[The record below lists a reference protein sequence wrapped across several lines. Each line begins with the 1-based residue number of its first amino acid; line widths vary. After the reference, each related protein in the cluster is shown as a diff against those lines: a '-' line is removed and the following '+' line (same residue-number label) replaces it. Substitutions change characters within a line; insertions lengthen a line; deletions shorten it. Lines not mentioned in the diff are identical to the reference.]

1 MQLKI
6 LSVLSLSVAAMPMAL
21 AASPQTAEGSV
32 VEYIGVPGELIV
44 SRDSIIYYL
53 STGDELFSGDVLR
66 SRQAEAATIIFRG
79 CEFELPASED
89 VALDDEFCAVAAI
102 DEPTM
107 AAIAGAGAG
116 TGASVGVGSGLVA
129 AMNSA
134 NAPLVVG
141 GAVLSAGGI
150 AATTG
155 GDGGGAGSPTSA
167 AAGNPTSNAN
177 SP

>member
-6 LSVLSLSVAAMPMAL
+6 LSVLSLSIAAMPMAL

-32 VEYIGVPGELIV
+32 IEYIGVPGELIV
-44 SRDSIIYYL
+44 SRDSITYYL

-116 TGASVGVGSGLVA
+116 ASVGVGSGVVA
-129 AMNSA
+129 AMSSA

-167 AAGNPTSNAN
+167 SAGNPTSNAN